1 MRRMNAITKAIE
13 IVGGAARLAD
23 RLGVSTQS
31 VCFWRDGERRFP
43 ARLAPAVE
51 RITGGQ
57 VTCEMLCPDVE
68 WDVVRRNGQPAP
80 SMTAEAA

>member
-1 MRRMNAITKAIE
+1 MNAITKAIE
-13 IVGGAARLAD
+13 IVGGAARLAN

-68 WDVVRRNGQPAP
+68 WDVVRRNGQQPDAA
-80 SMTAEAA
+80 MTETA